1 MRTRTPSRFPIGY
14 FVFWVAIFVIIFT
27 DGLNQTLAAIG
38 IAAIVAF
45 FAYGGAARVRDRI
58 GNRIRP

>member
-1 MRTRTPSRFPIGY
+1 MRTRTPWRFPIGY
-14 FVFWVAIFVIIFT
+14 FVFWVAIFVVIFT

-45 FAYGGAARVRDRI
+45 FAYGGVARVRDLVASPV
-58 GNRIRP
+58 RP

>member
-14 FVFWVAIFVIIFT
+14 FVFWVAIFVVIFT
-27 DGLNQTLAAIG
+27 DGLKQAFAAIG

-45 FAYGGAARVRDRI
+45 FAYGGVARVRNLVA
-58 GNRIRP
+58 NRARP